1 MSRLIRGER
10 DADGTARVYVDDELL
25 APSSALWY
33 TSLCLRNHSP
43 TGPNWGYHGSGP
55 GQLAIVILLVVT
67 DTEEAQRFG
76 PLFRSGVLAGLRAD
90 RWSLQVELVSRWL
103 ERIREQDHQAFAVTA
118 EPDEAG
124 GVNVRIKGL
133 DPVKPEALTPRK
145 L

>member
-10 DADGTARVYVDDELL
+10 DVDGTARVYIDDELL
-25 APSSALWY
+25 APGSALWH

-55 GQLAIVILLVVT
+55 AQLAIVILLVVT
-67 DTEEAQRFG
+67 DTEEAQRFY
-76 PLFRSGVLAGLRAD
+76 PLFRSGVLARLRAD
-90 RWSLQVELVSRWL
+90 RWTLRVELVRRWL
-103 ERIREQDHQAFAVTA
+103 DQIRDQDHQAFAVSA

-124 GVNVRIKGL
+124 VVDVRL
-133 DPVKPEALTPRK
+133 NAVTRRPPSLRS